1 MTTARRTRRPAHA
14 TLATASAA
22 RIPPPEQLDIGA
34 TTSKRFEPV
43 NVPSDRPT
51 SHGQGASRPLR
62 DRRLVQ
68 ATWATCVA
76 IVASAIPDIGSERW
90 RNLPPLFVGLVAMG
104 GVLLLVRAGRRN
116 GAVAMLLCSLFAM
129 VCLLMWQ
136 NGGLRDTSLLAFPCI
151 LVFAAMLGT
160 RKLYFGLFAAMTA
173 IVALLL
179 VVNTNGTHV
188 NRLLPLSFST
198 FVDLVAVLFVTSV
211 VAWLMASDMQ
221 TALDAVHAQNEQM
234 AAAQQR
240 MEMMATHDAL
250 TGLPNRSLARDR
262 FEQAAAAARR
272 GDHSVAML
280 YLDLD
285 NFKNV
290 NDTLGHSSGDTL
302 LKLVSER
309 LATLLRTADTV
320 ARLGGDEFLLLVPE
334 VHDGATVAEI
344 ANKVVTG
351 LMAPFEVLGMEI
363 FAGCSLGITL
373 FPADD
378 IDFDSL
384 LKKAD
389 IAMYRAK
396 ESGRNAFRFWDG
408 EMNDSVV
415 EHVALLSAMRSAI
428 AHRDFTLSYQPQFDL
443 RTGKLIGAEALIR
456 WNHAEMG
463 NISPVRFIPLAER
476 SGLII
481 PIGDWVLQEACA
493 QAQRWRAAGWTDF
506 TISVNVSPVQFKRGS
521 VENSVAQALADSGLP
536 STHLELELTES
547 LLIQDS
553 LTLVES
559 LATLRR
565 MGVRFAI
572 DDFGTGYSNLAYLKR
587 FEVERLKI
595 DQTFVRRLTDDV
607 QDQAIVRAIVQMASS
622 LNLFTVA
629 EGVED
634 SATLALLGDLGC
646 QQGQGFHW
654 SPAVPAA
661 EFEAFLRA

>member
-1 MTTARRTRRPAHA
+1 MTVSREQPG
-14 TLATASAA
+14 
-22 RIPPPEQLDIGA
+22 PPGQ
-34 TTSKRFEPV
+34 TT
-43 NVPSDRPT
+43 
-51 SHGQGASRPLR
+51 SRPLR

-68 ATWATCVA
+68 ATWATCAA
-76 IVASAIPDIGSERW
+76 ICATAVPDIWSERW
-90 RNLPPLFVGLVAMG
+90 RNLPPLFVGLAAMAL
-104 GVLLLVRAGRRN
+104 VLALVRAGHRN
-116 GAVAMLLCSLFAM
+116 GAVATMLSSLFGM

-136 NGGLRDTSLLAFPCI
+136 NGGLRDTSLLAFPCM
-151 LVFAAMLGT
+151 LVFAAMLST
-160 RKLYFGLFAAMTA
+160 RRLYFGLFAAMMA
-173 IVALLL
+173 MIVLLL
-179 VVNTNGTHV
+179 VANTTGWHV
-188 NRLLPLSFST
+188 NRLAPLSYNT

-211 VAWLMASDMQ
+211 VAWLMASDMHA
-221 TALDAVHAQNEQM
+221 ALDAVHAQNEQM
-234 AAAQQR
+234 AATQQR
-240 MEMMATHDAL
+240 MEIMATHDAL
-250 TGLPNRSLARDR
+250 TGLPNRGLARDR

-272 GDHSVAML
+272 GAHSVAML

-290 NDTLGHSSGDTL
+290 NDTLGHGSGD
-302 LKLVSER
+302 
-309 LATLLRTADTV
+309 ALLRLVGDRLRALLRNADTV

-334 VHDGATVAEI
+334 VHGGAVVAEV
-344 ANKVVTG
+344 ANKVVAG
-351 LMAPFEVLGMEI
+351 LMAPFDVIGMEI

-373 FPADD
+373 FPADGD
-378 IDFDSL
+378 DFDSL

-408 EMNDSVV
+408 EMNASVV

-428 AHRDFTLSYQPQFDL
+428 AHQDFTLSYQPQFDL
-443 RTGKLIGAEALIR
+443 RTGRLIGAEALIR
-456 WNHAEMG
+456 WHHAQMG

-481 PIGDWVLQEACA
+481 PIGDWVLREACA
-493 QAQRWRAAGWTDF
+493 QAQRWRAAGWTDL
-506 TISVNVSPVQFKRGS
+506 TISVNVSPVQFRRGS
-521 VENSVAQALADSGLP
+521 VETSVAQALADSGLP
-536 STHLELELTES
+536 SANLELELTES

-553 LTLVES
+553 LSLAES
-559 LATLRR
+559 LASLRR
-565 MGVRFAI
+565 LGVRFAI

-595 DQTFVRRLTDDV
+595 DQTFVRRLTDDA

-634 SATLALLGDLGC
+634 AATLALLGDLGC

-654 SPAVPAA
+654 SPAVPAG
-661 EFEAFLRA
+661 EFEAFLKA

>member
-1 MTTARRTRRPAHA
+1 
-14 TLATASAA
+14 
-22 RIPPPEQLDIGA
+22 
-34 TTSKRFEPV
+34 
-43 NVPSDRPT
+43 
-51 SHGQGASRPLR
+51 
-62 DRRLVQ
+62 
-68 ATWATCVA
+68 
-76 IVASAIPDIGSERW
+76 
-90 RNLPPLFVGLVAMG
+90 
-104 GVLLLVRAGRRN
+104 
-116 GAVAMLLCSLFAM
+116 
-129 VCLLMWQ
+129 
-136 NGGLRDTSLLAFPCI
+136 
-151 LVFAAMLGT
+151 
-160 RKLYFGLFAAMTA
+160 
-173 IVALLL
+173 
-179 VVNTNGTHV
+179 
-188 NRLLPLSFST
+188 
-198 FVDLVAVLFVTSV
+198 VAVLFVTSV
-211 VAWLMASDMQ
+211 IAWLMASDMH
-221 TALDAVHAQNEQM
+221 TALDAVHAQNAQM
-234 AAAQQR
+234 AATQQR
-240 MEMMATHDAL
+240 MEIMATHDAL

-272 GDHSVAML
+272 GEHSVAML

-302 LKLVSER
+302 LKQVSER
-309 LATLLRTADTV
+309 LSSLLRTADTV

-334 VHDGATVAEI
+334 VDDGAAVAEI

-351 LMAPFEVLGMEI
+351 LMAPFEVIGMEI
-363 FAGCSLGITL
+363 FAGCSLGITM
-373 FPADD
+373 FPADGA
-378 IDFDSL
+378 DFDSL

-396 ESGRNAFRFWDG
+396 EAGRNAFRFWDG
-408 EMNDSVV
+408 EMNASVV
-415 EHVALLSAMRSAI
+415 EHVELLSAMRAAL

-443 RTGKLIGAEALIR
+443 RTGRLIGAEALIR
-456 WNHAEMG
+456 WNHAQMG
-463 NISPVRFIPLAER
+463 YISPARFIPLAER

-493 QAQRWRAAGWTDF
+493 QAA
-506 TISVNVSPVQFKRGS
+506 
-521 VENSVAQALADSGLP
+521 ALARGGLDGP
-536 STHLELELTES
+536 DHLGQRVAGAVQARQRRDLRRAGAGRVRPAQHQPRARAHRVAADPGFAALA
-547 LLIQDS
+547 
-553 LTLVES
+553 ES
-559 LATLRR
+559 LASLRR

-634 SATLALLGDLGC
+634 GATLALLGDLGC

-661 EFEAFLRA
+661 EFEKFLKA

>member
-1 MTTARRTRRPAHA
+1 LTVPREQP
-14 TLATASAA
+14 
-22 RIPPPEQLDIGA
+22 IPPGVD
-34 TTSKRFEPV
+34 
-43 NVPSDRPT
+43 
-51 SHGQGASRPLR
+51 ASRVLR

-68 ATWATCVA
+68 AAWACGLA
-76 IVASAIPDIGSERW
+76 ICASGVPDILAQRW
-90 RNLPPLFVGLVAMG
+90 RNIPPLLAGLGALAVVLWLVRHRRRNAAVALMLASLFG
-104 GVLLLVRAGRRN
+104 MVSLLL
-116 GAVAMLLCSLFAM
+116 
-129 VCLLMWQ
+129 WQ
-136 NGGLRDTSLLAFPCI
+136 NGGLRDTALMAFPCM

-160 RKLYFGLFAAMTA
+160 RRLYFGLFAAMLA
-173 IVALLL
+173 VI
-179 VVNTNGTHV
+179 
-188 NRLLPLSFST
+188 
-198 FVDLVAVLFVTSV
+198 VAVLYANISGRHVNPLPPLSYSTLVDIVSVLSVTAL
-211 VAWLMASDMQ
+211 VAWLMAGDMHA
-221 TALDAVHAQNEQM
+221 ALDALQARNAQM
-234 AAAQQR
+234 AETHER

-250 TGLPNRSLARDR
+250 THLPNRSLARDR

-272 GDHSVAML
+272 SGHCVAML
-280 YLDLD
+280 FLDLD

-290 NDTLGHSSGDTL
+290 NDTLGHGSGDTL
-302 LKLVSER
+302 LVQVSDR
-309 LATLLRTADTV
+309 LSSLLRHADTV

-334 VHDGATVAEI
+334 VSDGAAVAEI

-351 LMAPFEVLGMEI
+351 LAAPFDVLGMEI
-363 FAGCSLGITL
+363 FSGCSLGVTL
-373 FPADD
+373 FPADGD
-378 IDFDSL
+378 DFDSL

-396 ESGRNAFRFWDG
+396 ESGRNAFRFWDT
-408 EMNDSVV
+408 EMNASVV
-415 EHVALLSAMRSAI
+415 EHVELLSAMRAAL

-443 RTGKLIGAEALIR
+443 RTGRLIGAEALIR
-456 WNHAEMG
+456 WRHAELG
-463 NISPVRFIPLAER
+463 QISPARFIPLAER

-493 QAQRWRAAGWTDF
+493 QAQRWRAAGWTDL
-506 TISVNVSPVQFKRGS
+506 TISVNVSPVQFRRSS
-521 VENSVAQALADSGLP
+521 VEASVAQALAGCGLP
-536 STHLELELTES
+536 SANLELELTES

-553 LTLVES
+553 LTLIES
-559 LATLRR
+559 LASLRR

-607 QDQAIVRAIVQMASS
+607 QDQAIVRAIVQMAAS

-634 SATLALLGDLGC
+634 GATLALLGDLGC

-661 EFEAFLRA
+661 EFEKFLAA

>member
-1 MTTARRTRRPAHA
+1 
-14 TLATASAA
+14 
-22 RIPPPEQLDIGA
+22 
-34 TTSKRFEPV
+34 V
-43 NVPSDRPT
+43 
-51 SHGQGASRPLR
+51 LR

-68 ATWATCVA
+68 AAWACGLA
-76 IVASAIPDIGSERW
+76 ICASGVPDILAQRW
-90 RNLPPLFVGLVAMG
+90 RNIPPLLAGLGALAVVLWLVRHRRRNAAVALMLASLFG
-104 GVLLLVRAGRRN
+104 MVSLLL
-116 GAVAMLLCSLFAM
+116 
-129 VCLLMWQ
+129 WQ
-136 NGGLRDTSLLAFPCI
+136 NGGLRDTALMAFPCM

-160 RKLYFGLFAAMTA
+160 RRLYFGLFAAMLA
-173 IVALLL
+173 VIAAVLYA
-179 VVNTNGTHV
+179 NISGRHV
-188 NRLLPLSFST
+188 NPLPPLSYST
-198 FVDLVAVLFVTSV
+198 LVDIVSVLSVTAL
-211 VAWLMASDMQ
+211 VAWLMAGDMHA
-221 TALDAVHAQNEQM
+221 ALDALQARNAQM
-234 AAAQQR
+234 AETHER

-250 TGLPNRSLARDR
+250 THLPNRSLARDR

-272 GDHSVAML
+272 SGHCVAML
-280 YLDLD
+280 FLDLD

-290 NDTLGHSSGDTL
+290 NDTLGHGSGDTL
-302 LKLVSER
+302 LVQVSDR
-309 LATLLRTADTV
+309 LSSLLRHADTV

-334 VHDGATVAEI
+334 VSDGAAVAEI

-351 LMAPFEVLGMEI
+351 LAAPFDVLGMEI
-363 FAGCSLGITL
+363 FSGCSLGVTL
-373 FPADD
+373 FPADGD
-378 IDFDSL
+378 DFDSL

-396 ESGRNAFRFWDG
+396 ESGRNAFRFWDT
-408 EMNDSVV
+408 EMNASVV
-415 EHVALLSAMRSAI
+415 EHVELLSAMRAAL

-443 RTGKLIGAEALIR
+443 RTGRLIGAEALIR
-456 WNHAEMG
+456 WRHAELG
-463 NISPVRFIPLAER
+463 QISPARFIPLAER

-493 QAQRWRAAGWTDF
+493 QAQRWRAAGWTDL
-506 TISVNVSPVQFKRGS
+506 TISVNVSPVQFRRSS
-521 VENSVAQALADSGLP
+521 VEASVAQALAGCGLP
-536 STHLELELTES
+536 SANLELELTES

-553 LTLVES
+553 LTLIES
-559 LATLRR
+559 LASLRR

-607 QDQAIVRAIVQMASS
+607 QDQAIVRAIVQMAAS

-634 SATLALLGDLGC
+634 GATLALLGDLGC

-661 EFEAFLRA
+661 EFEKFLAAEATGIFPGPQSAAGATQPARRSAQ

>member
-1 MTTARRTRRPAHA
+1 MD
-14 TLATASAA
+14 S
-22 RIPPPEQLDIGA
+22 DA

-43 NVPSDRPT
+43 NVSREQPIPP
-51 SHGQGASRPLR
+51 GQDAARPLR

-68 ATWATCVA
+68 AIWATCVA
-76 IVASAIPDIGSERW
+76 ISASAIPDILSAHW
-90 RNLPPLFVGLVAMG
+90 RNLPPLAAGLGAMAI
-104 GVLLLVRAGRRN
+104 VMLLVRQGRRN
-116 GAVAMLLCSLFAM
+116 GAVTVMLSALMGM
-129 VCLLMWQ
+129 VGLLMWQ
-136 NGGLRDTSLLAFPCI
+136 NGGLRDTSLLAFPCM

-160 RKLYFGLFAAMTA
+160 RRIYFGLFASMMAM
-173 IVALLL
+173 IALLL
-179 VVNTNGTHV
+179 VVNISGWHV
-188 NRLLPLSFST
+188 NKLPPLSYNT
-198 FVDLVAVLFVTSV
+198 FVDLAAILFVTSV
-211 VAWLMASDMQ
+211 IAWLMANDLHS
-221 TALDAVHAQNEQM
+221 ALDAVSAQNEKMQ
-234 AAAQQR
+234 AAQER
-240 MEMMATHDAL
+240 MEVMATHDAL

-262 FEQAAAAARR
+262 FEQAAARR
-272 GDHSVAML
+272 GKHSVAML

-290 NDTLGHSSGDTL
+290 NDTLGHGSGDTL
-302 LKLVSER
+302 LKLVSDR
-309 LATLLRTADTV
+309 LASLLRSADTV

-334 VHDGATVAEI
+334 VNDGAAVAEI
-344 ANKVVTG
+344 ANKVVAG
-351 LMAPFEVLGMEI
+351 LMAPFDVIGLEI
-363 FAGCSLGITL
+363 FAGCSMGITM
-373 FPADD
+373 FPADGA
-378 IDFDSL
+378 DFDSL

-396 ESGRNAFRFWDG
+396 ESGRNGFRFWDG
-408 EMNDSVV
+408 EMNASVV
-415 EHVALLSAMRSAI
+415 EHVELLSAMRAAL
-428 AHRDFTLSYQPQFDL
+428 AHGDFTLSYQPQFDL
-443 RTGKLIGAEALIR
+443 RTGRLIGAEALIR
-456 WNHAEMG
+456 WRHAEMG
-463 NISPVRFIPLAER
+463 SISPVRFIPLAER

-493 QAQRWRAAGWTDF
+493 QAQRWRAAGWTDL

-521 VENSVAQALADSGLP
+521 VETSVAQALAASGLP
-536 STHLELELTES
+536 STNLELELTES

-553 LTLVES
+553 LALAES
-559 LATLRR
+559 LASLRR

-595 DQTFVRRLTDDV
+595 DQTFVRRLTDDL

-634 SATLALLGDLGC
+634 AATLALLGDLGC

-661 EFEAFLRA
+661 EFEVFLKN

>member
-1 MTTARRTRRPAHA
+1 MNVLREQP
-14 TLATASAA
+14 
-22 RIPPPEQLDIGA
+22 IPP
-34 TTSKRFEPV
+34 
-43 NVPSDRPT
+43 
-51 SHGQGASRPLR
+51 GQSASRLLR

-68 ATWATCVA
+68 AVWAACIA
-76 IVASAIPDIGSERW
+76 IAASAIPDFCTERW
-90 RNLPPLFVGLVAMG
+90 RNLPPLIIGLAAMG
-104 GVLLLVRAGRRN
+104 AVLMLVRAGRR
-116 GAVAMLLCSLFAM
+116 ATAIALMFTSLMGM
-129 VCLLMWQ
+129 VGLLMWQ
-136 NGGLRDTSLLAFPCI
+136 NGGLRDTSLLAFPCL

-160 RKLYFGLFAAMTA
+160 RRLYFGLFATM
-173 IVALLL
+173 VAVVAGVLLA
-179 VVNTNGTHV
+179 NTSGWHV
-188 NRLLPLSFST
+188 NRLPPLSVNT
-198 FVDLVAVLFVTSV
+198 FVDIVAVLFVTSV
-211 VAWLMASDMQ
+211 IAWLMASDMHS
-221 TALDAVHAQNEQM
+221 ALDAVHEQNARM
-234 AAAQQR
+234 AATQQR
-240 MEMMATHDAL
+240 MEIMATHDAL

-262 FEQAAAAARR
+262 FEQAAAAAQR
-272 GDHSVAML
+272 GAHGVAML

-302 LKLVSER
+302 LEQVSDR
-309 LATLLRTADTV
+309 LGTLLRTADTV

-334 VHDGATVAEI
+334 VSDGATVAEI
-344 ANKVVTG
+344 ANKVVSG
-351 LMAPFEVLGMEI
+351 LMAPFDVIGMEI
-363 FAGCSLGITL
+363 FAGCSLGITM
-373 FPADD
+373 FPTDGT
-378 IDFDSL
+378 DFDSL

-396 ESGRNAFRFWDG
+396 ESGRNAYRFWDG
-408 EMNDSVV
+408 EMNASVV
-415 EHVALLSAMRSAI
+415 EHVELLSAMRAAL

-443 RTGKLIGAEALIR
+443 RTGRLIGAEALIR
-456 WNHAEMG
+456 WRHAEMG
-463 NISPVRFIPLAER
+463 NISPARFIPLAER

-493 QAQRWRAAGWTDF
+493 QAQRWRAAGWTDL

-521 VENSVAQALADSGLP
+521 VETSVAQALADSGLP
-536 STHLELELTES
+536 STNLELELTES

-553 LTLVES
+553 LALAES

-634 SATLALLGDLGC
+634 GATLALLGDLGC

-654 SPAVPAA
+654 SPAVPAL

>member
-1 MTTARRTRRPAHA
+1 MD
-14 TLATASAA
+14 S
-22 RIPPPEQLDIGA
+22 DA

-43 NVPSDRPT
+43 NVSREQPIPP
-51 SHGQGASRPLR
+51 GQGTARPLR

-68 ATWATCVA
+68 AIWATCVA
-76 IVASAIPDIGSERW
+76 ISASAIPDILSARW
-90 RNLPPLFVGLVAMG
+90 RNLPPLVAGLGAMAI
-104 GVLLLVRAGRRN
+104 VMLLVRQGRRN
-116 GAVAMLLCSLFAM
+116 TAVTVMLSALMGM
-129 VCLLMWQ
+129 VGLLMWQ
-136 NGGLRDTSLLAFPCI
+136 NGGLRDTSLLAFPCM

-160 RKLYFGLFAAMTA
+160 RRIYFGLFAAMTA
-173 IVALLL
+173 MIALLL
-179 VVNTNGTHV
+179 VANISGWHV
-188 NRLLPLSFST
+188 NKLPPLSYNT

-211 VAWLMASDMQ
+211 IAWLMANDMHS
-221 TALDAVHAQNEQM
+221 ALDAVSAQNEKMQ
-234 AAAQQR
+234 AAQER
-240 MEMMATHDAL
+240 MELMATHDTL

-272 GDHSVAML
+272 GEYSVALL

-290 NDTLGHSSGDTL
+290 NDTLGHGSGDTL
-302 LKLVSER
+302 LKLVSDR
-309 LATLLRTADTV
+309 LASLLRTADTV

-334 VHDGATVAEI
+334 VNDGAAVAEI
-344 ANKVVTG
+344 ASKVVAG
-351 LMAPFEVLGMEI
+351 LMAPFDVVGMEI
-363 FAGCSLGITL
+363 FAGCSMGITM
-373 FPADD
+373 FPADGA
-378 IDFDSL
+378 DFDSL

-396 ESGRNAFRFWDG
+396 ESGRNGFRFWDG
-408 EMNDSVV
+408 EMNASVV
-415 EHVALLSAMRSAI
+415 EHVELLSAMRAAL
-428 AHRDFTLSYQPQFDL
+428 AHGDFTLSYQPQFDL
-443 RTGKLIGAEALIR
+443 RTGRLIGAEALIR
-456 WNHAEMG
+456 WRHAEMG

-493 QAQRWRAAGWTDF
+493 QAQRWRAAGWTDL
-506 TISVNVSPVQFKRGS
+506 TISVNVSPVQFRRGS
-521 VENSVAQALADSGLP
+521 VETSVAQALAASGLP
-536 STHLELELTES
+536 STNLELELTES

-553 LTLVES
+553 LALAES
-559 LATLRR
+559 LASLRR

-595 DQTFVRRLTDDV
+595 DQTFVRRLTDDL

-634 SATLALLGDLGC
+634 AATLALLGDLGC

-661 EFEAFLRA
+661 EFEIFLKK

>member
-1 MTTARRTRRPAHA
+1 VTVSREQP
-14 TLATASAA
+14 
-22 RIPPPEQLDIGA
+22 IPPGQSA
-34 TTSKRFEPV
+34 
-43 NVPSDRPT
+43 
-51 SHGQGASRPLR
+51 SHLLR

-68 ATWATCVA
+68 ATWAICLA
-76 IVASAIPDIGSERW
+76 IGATAIPDVLSRQW
-90 RNLPPLFVGLVAMG
+90 WNLPPLFMGLAAMG
-104 GVLLLVRAGRRN
+104 IVLWMVRIDRRN
-116 GAVAMLLCSLFAM
+116 GAVVLLLTSLFAM
-129 VCLLMWQ
+129 VSGLMWH
-136 NGGLRDTSLLAFPCI
+136 NGGLRDTSLLAFPCM

-160 RKLYFGLFAAMTA
+160 RRLYFGLLAAMLA
-173 IVALLL
+173 MIALLL
-179 VVNTNGTHV
+179 EASIHGWKSTE
-188 NRLLPLSFST
+188 LPPLSYNT
-198 FVDLVAVLFVTSV
+198 FVDLASVLFVTSV
-211 VAWLMASDMQ
+211 IAWLMASDLH
-221 TALDAVHAQNEQM
+221 TALDAVHAHNAQM
-234 AAAQQR
+234 AATQQR
-240 MEMMATHDAL
+240 MEIMATHDAL

-262 FEQAAAAARR
+262 FEQAAGAARR
-272 GDHSVAML
+272 SEHSVAML

-290 NDTLGHSSGDTL
+290 NDTLGHNSGDTL

-309 LATLLRTADTV
+309 LSSLLRTADTV

-334 VHDGATVAEI
+334 VADGAAAAEI
-344 ANKVVTG
+344 ANKVVSG
-351 LMAPFEVLGMEI
+351 LMAPFDVIGMEI
-363 FAGCSLGITL
+363 FAGCSLGVTM
-373 FPADD
+373 FPADGN
-378 IDFDSL
+378 DFDSL

-408 EMNDSVV
+408 EMNASVV
-415 EHVALLSAMRSAI
+415 EHVELLSALRAAL
-428 AHRDFTLSYQPQFDL
+428 AHQDFTLSYQPQFDL
-443 RTGKLIGAEALIR
+443 LSGRLIGAEALLR
-456 WNHAEMG
+456 WRHAEMG
-463 NISPVRFIPLAER
+463 NISPARFIPLAER

-493 QAQRWRAAGWTDF
+493 QAQRWRAAGWTDL

-521 VENSVAQALADSGLP
+521 VETSVAQALADSGLP
-536 STHLELELTES
+536 SANLELELTES

-553 LTLVES
+553 LALAES
-559 LATLRR
+559 LASLRR

-634 SATLALLGDLGC
+634 GATLALLGDLGC

-654 SPAVPAA
+654 SPAVPAL

>member
-1 MTTARRTRRPAHA
+1 MNVPREQP
-14 TLATASAA
+14 
-22 RIPPPEQLDIGA
+22 IPP
-34 TTSKRFEPV
+34 
-43 NVPSDRPT
+43 
-51 SHGQGASRPLR
+51 GQGAARPLR

-68 ATWATCVA
+68 AIWATCIA
-76 IVASAIPDIGSERW
+76 ISATSIPDIYQAHW
-90 RNLPPLFVGLVAMG
+90 RNLPPLFIGLAAMG
-104 GVLLLVRAGRRN
+104 VVMLLVRHGRRTA
-116 GAVAMLLCSLFAM
+116 AVALMLSSLMGM
-129 VCLLMWQ
+129 VSLLMWQ
-136 NGGLRDTSLLAFPCI
+136 NGGLRDTSLLAFPCM

-160 RKLYFGLFAAMTA
+160 RRLYFGLFAAMMA
-173 IVALLL
+173 VIALLL
-179 VVNTNGTHV
+179 IVNINGWHV
-188 NRLLPLSFST
+188 NRLPPLSFNT
-198 FVDLVAVLFVTSV
+198 FVDLVCVLFVTSV
-211 VAWLMASDMQ
+211 IAWLMASDMHA
-221 TALDAVHAQNEQM
+221 ALDAVQARNAEM
-234 AAAQQR
+234 AATQLR
-240 MEMMATHDAL
+240 MEIMATHDAL

-262 FEQAAAAARR
+262 FEQAAATAHRTE
-272 GDHSVAML
+272 HSVAML

-290 NDTLGHSSGDTL
+290 NDTLGHGSGDTL
-302 LKLVSER
+302 LKQVSER
-309 LATLLRTADTV
+309 LSSLLRTADTV

-334 VHDGATVAEI
+334 VADGAAVAEI

-351 LMAPFEVLGMEI
+351 LMAPFDVIGVEI
-363 FAGCSLGITL
+363 FAGCSLGITM
-373 FPADD
+373 FPADGP
-378 IDFDSL
+378 DFDSL

-408 EMNDSVV
+408 EMNASVV
-415 EHVALLSAMRSAI
+415 EHVELLSAMRAAL

-443 RTGKLIGAEALIR
+443 RTGRLVGAEALIR
-456 WNHAEMG
+456 WRHAEMG
-463 NISPVRFIPLAER
+463 NISPSRFIPLAER

-481 PIGDWVLQEACA
+481 PIGDWVLQTACA
-493 QAQRWRAAGWTDF
+493 QAQRWHAAGWTDL

-521 VENSVAQALADSGLP
+521 VETSVAQALAESGLP
-536 STHLELELTES
+536 SENLELELTES

-553 LTLVES
+553 LALAES
-559 LATLRR
+559 LASLRR

-634 SATLALLGDLGC
+634 AATLALLGDLGC

-661 EFEAFLRA
+661 EFEAFLRK

>member
-1 MTTARRTRRPAHA
+1 M
-14 TLATASAA
+14 
-22 RIPPPEQLDIGA
+22 
-34 TTSKRFEPV
+34 
-43 NVPSDRPT
+43 NVPSEQPNPP
-51 SHGQGASRPLR
+51 GQGAARPLR

-68 ATWATCVA
+68 AIWATCIA
-76 IVASAIPDIGSERW
+76 ITATSIPDIWSARW
-90 RNLPPLFVGLVAMG
+90 RNLPPLLIGLAFMAVVM
-104 GVLLLVRAGRRN
+104 VLVRNGRRN
-116 GAVAMLLCSLFAM
+116 AAVALMLTSLMGM
-129 VCLLMWQ
+129 VSLLMWQ
-136 NGGLRDTSLLAFPCI
+136 NGGLRDTSVLAFPCM

-160 RKLYFGLFAAMTA
+160 RRLYFGLFIAMMA
-173 IVALLL
+173 VIALLL
-179 VVNTNGTHV
+179 TVNVNGWHV
-188 NRLLPLSFST
+188 NRLPPLSYNT
-198 FVDLVAVLFVTSV
+198 FVDLASVLFETSV
-211 VAWLMASDMQ
+211 IAWLMASDMHD
-221 TALDAVHAQNEQM
+221 ALDAVQAQNAQM
-234 AAAQQR
+234 AATQKR
-240 MEMMATHDAL
+240 MEIMATHDTL

-262 FEQAAAAARR
+262 FEQAAAAAHR
-272 GDHSVAML
+272 GAHSVAML

-290 NDTLGHSSGDTL
+290 NDTLGHSSGDAL
-302 LKLVSER
+302 LKQVGDR
-309 LATLLRTADTV
+309 LSALLRTADTV

-334 VHDGATVAEI
+334 VDDIAAAAEI
-344 ANKVVTG
+344 ANKVVAG
-351 LMAPFEVLGMEI
+351 LMAPFDVIGMEI
-363 FAGCSLGITL
+363 FAGCSLGITM
-373 FPADD
+373 FPADGA
-378 IDFDSL
+378 DFDSL

-408 EMNDSVV
+408 EMNASVV
-415 EHVALLSAMRSAI
+415 EHVELLSAMRAAL

-456 WNHAEMG
+456 WRHAEMG
-463 NISPVRFIPLAER
+463 NISPARFIPLAER

-493 QAQRWRAAGWTDF
+493 QAQRWHAAGWTDL
-506 TISVNVSPVQFKRGS
+506 TISVNVSPVQFRRGS
-521 VENSVAQALADSGLP
+521 VETSVAQALAASGLP
-536 STHLELELTES
+536 SANLELELTES

-553 LTLVES
+553 LALAES
-559 LATLRR
+559 LASLRR

-595 DQTFVRRLTDDV
+595 DQTFVRRLTDDI

-634 SATLALLGDLGC
+634 AATLALLGDLGC

>member
-1 MTTARRTRRPAHA
+1 M
-14 TLATASAA
+14 
-22 RIPPPEQLDIGA
+22 DIDA

-43 NVPSDRPT
+43 NVPSEQPI
-51 SHGQGASRPLR
+51 SPGQGMARPLR

-68 ATWATCVA
+68 AIWATCIA
-76 IVASAIPDIGSERW
+76 ICATAIPDICAQRW
-90 RNLPPLFVGLVAMG
+90 RNLPPLFVGVAAMA
-104 GVLLLVRAGRRN
+104 VALLLVRAGRRN
-116 GAVAMLLCSLFAM
+116 GAVAVMLASLFAM
-129 VCLLMWQ
+129 VSLLMWQ
-136 NGGLRDTSLLAFPCI
+136 NGGLRDTSLIAFPCM

-160 RKLYFGLFAAMTA
+160 RRLYFGLFAAMTA
-173 IVALLL
+173 MIALLL
-179 VVNTNGTHV
+179 VVNTNGWHV
-188 NRLLPLSFST
+188 NRLPPLSINT

-211 VAWLMASDMQ
+211 IAWLMANDMHS
-221 TALDAVHAQNEQM
+221 ALEAVNAQNAQM
-234 AAAQQR
+234 AATQQR
-240 MEMMATHDAL
+240 MEIMATHDAL

-262 FEQAAAAARR
+262 FEQAAARR
-272 GDHSVAML
+272 GEHSVAML

-302 LKLVSER
+302 LKQVSER
-309 LATLLRTADTV
+309 LGTLLRNADTV
-320 ARLGGDEFLLLVPE
+320 ARLGGDEFLLVVPE
-334 VHDGATVAEI
+334 IDDVAAVAEI
-344 ANKVVTG
+344 ANKVVTC
-351 LMAPFEVLGMEI
+351 LMAPFDVIGMEI
-363 FAGCSLGITL
+363 FAGCSLGITM
-373 FPADD
+373 FPADGA
-378 IDFDSL
+378 DFDSL

-396 ESGRNAFRFWDG
+396 EAGRNAFRFWDG
-408 EMNDSVV
+408 EMNASVV
-415 EHVALLSAMRSAI
+415 EHVELLAAMRTAM
-428 AHRDFTLSYQPQFDL
+428 AQRDFTLSYQPQFDL
-443 RTGKLIGAEALIR
+443 RTGRLIGAEALIR
-456 WNHAEMG
+456 WRHAEMG

-493 QAQRWRAAGWTDF
+493 QAQRWRAAGWTDL

-521 VENSVAQALADSGLP
+521 VETSVAQALAASGLP
-536 STHLELELTES
+536 SANLELELTES

-553 LTLVES
+553 LALAES
-559 LATLRR
+559 LASLRR

-634 SATLALLGDLGC
+634 GATLALLGDLGC

-661 EFEAFLRA
+661 EFEAFLKK

>member
-1 MTTARRTRRPAHA
+1 MTVLREQP
-14 TLATASAA
+14 
-22 RIPPPEQLDIGA
+22 IPPGSN
-34 TTSKRFEPV
+34 TSR
-43 NVPSDRPT
+43 
-51 SHGQGASRPLR
+51 ALR

-68 ATWATCVA
+68 ATCAAFLAICATG
-76 IVASAIPDIGSERW
+76 IPDLLAQHW
-90 RNLPPLFVGLVAMG
+90 RNLPPLLVGLAALG
-104 GVLLLVRAGRRN
+104 AVLVLVRQGHRN
-116 GAVAMLLCSLFAM
+116 AAVALMLASLFGM
-129 VCLLMWQ
+129 VSLLMWQ
-136 NGGLRDTSLLAFPCI
+136 NGGLRDTSLLAFPCM

-160 RKLYFGLFAAMTA
+160 RSLYFALFAAM
-173 IVALLL
+173 VAMIAGVLYANMSGLH
-179 VVNTNGTHV
+179 VNT
-188 NRLLPLSFST
+188 LPPLSYNT
-198 FVDLVAVLFVTSV
+198 FVDLASVLFVTGV
-211 VAWLMASDMQ
+211 VAWLMASDMHA
-221 TALDAVHAQNEQM
+221 ALDAVHAQNAQM
-234 AAAQQR
+234 AAAQAR

-250 TGLPNRSLARDR
+250 TTLPNRSLARDR

-272 GDHSVAML
+272 GEHSVAML

-290 NDTLGHSSGDTL
+290 NDTLGHGSGDTL
-302 LKLVSER
+302 LKQVSGR
-309 LATLLRTADTV
+309 LSSLLRHADTV

-334 VHDGATVAEI
+334 VSDGAAVAEI

-351 LMAPFEVLGMEI
+351 LLEPFDVIGMEI
-363 FAGCSLGITL
+363 FSGCSLGITM
-373 FPADD
+373 FPADGE
-378 IDFDSL
+378 DFDSL

-396 ESGRNAFRFWDG
+396 DSGRNAFRFWDT
-408 EMNDSVV
+408 EMNASVV
-415 EHVALLSAMRSAI
+415 EHVELLSAMRAAL

-443 RTGKLIGAEALIR
+443 RTGRLIGAEALIR
-456 WNHAEMG
+456 WRHAEMG
-463 NISPVRFIPLAER
+463 QISPARFIPLAER

-481 PIGDWVLQEACA
+481 PIGDWVLQEACV
-493 QAQRWRAAGWTDF
+493 QAQRWRAAGWTDL
-506 TISVNVSPVQFKRGS
+506 TISVNVSPVQFRRGS
-521 VENSVAQALADSGLP
+521 VEASVAQALAESGLP
-536 STHLELELTES
+536 STNLELELTES

-553 LTLVES
+553 LALAES
-559 LATLRR
+559 LASLRR

-595 DQTFVRRLTDDV
+595 DQTFVRRLTDDA

-634 SATLALLGDLGC
+634 GATLALLGDLGC

-661 EFEAFLRA
+661 EFQKFLSA

>member
-1 MTTARRTRRPAHA
+1 M
-14 TLATASAA
+14 
-22 RIPPPEQLDIGA
+22 
-34 TTSKRFEPV
+34 
-43 NVPSDRPT
+43 NVPREHPT
-51 SHGQGASRPLR
+51 PPGQSPSRLLR

-68 ATWATCVA
+68 AVWASCIA

-90 RNLPPLFVGLVAMG
+90 RNLPPLLIGLAAMG
-104 GVLLLVRAGRRN
+104 AVLLLVRSGRRTP
-116 GAVAMLLCSLFAM
+116 AVALMLTSLMGM
-129 VCLLMWQ
+129 VGLLMWQ
-136 NGGLRDTSLLAFPCI
+136 NGGLRDTSLLAFPCL

-160 RKLYFGLFAAMTA
+160 RRLYVGLFVTML
-173 IVALLL
+173 ALVTVILA
-179 VVNTNGTHV
+179 VNLNGSHV
-188 NRLLPLSFST
+188 NRVPPLSFNT
-198 FVDLVAVLFVTSV
+198 LVDIVAVLFVTSLI
-211 VAWLMASDMQ
+211 AWLMASDMHA
-221 TALDAVHAQNEQM
+221 ALDAVHAQNEQM
-234 AAAQQR
+234 AATQQR
-240 MEMMATHDAL
+240 MEIMATHDAL
-250 TGLPNRSLARDR
+250 TSLPNRSLARDR

-272 GDHSVAML
+272 GEHSVAML

-290 NDTLGHSSGDTL
+290 NDTLGHSSGDAL
-302 LKLVSER
+302 LKQVSER
-309 LATLLRTADTV
+309 LTSLLRTADTV

-334 VHDGATVAEI
+334 VSDGAAVAEI
-344 ANKVVTG
+344 ANKVVSG
-351 LMAPFEVLGMEI
+351 LMAPFDVIGMEI
-363 FAGCSLGITL
+363 FAGCSLGITM
-373 FPADD
+373 FPADGT
-378 IDFDSL
+378 DFDSL

-408 EMNDSVV
+408 EMNASVV
-415 EHVALLSAMRSAI
+415 EHVELLSAMRAAL

-443 RTGKLIGAEALIR
+443 RTGRLIGAEALIR
-456 WNHAEMG
+456 LTHAQMG
-463 NISPVRFIPLAER
+463 YISPARFIPLAER

-493 QAQRWRAAGWTDF
+493 QAERWRAAGWTDL

-521 VENSVAQALADSGLP
+521 VEASVAQALEASGLP
-536 STHLELELTES
+536 SANLELELTES

-553 LTLVES
+553 LSLAES
-559 LATLRR
+559 LASLRR

-607 QDQAIVRAIVQMASS
+607 QDQAIVRAIVQMAAS

-634 SATLALLGDLGC
+634 GATLALLGDLGC

-661 EFEAFLRA
+661 EFEKFLRADVSARA

>member
-1 MTTARRTRRPAHA
+1 MD
-14 TLATASAA
+14 S
-22 RIPPPEQLDIGA
+22 DA

-43 NVPSDRPT
+43 NVSREQPIPP
-51 SHGQGASRPLR
+51 GQGTARPLR

-68 ATWATCVA
+68 AIWATCVA
-76 IVASAIPDIGSERW
+76 ISASAIPDILSARW
-90 RNLPPLFVGLVAMG
+90 RNLPPLVAGLGAMAI
-104 GVLLLVRAGRRN
+104 VMLLVRQGRRN
-116 GAVAMLLCSLFAM
+116 TAVTVMLSALMGM
-129 VCLLMWQ
+129 VGLLMWQ
-136 NGGLRDTSLLAFPCI
+136 NGGLRDTSLLAFPCM

-160 RKLYFGLFAAMTA
+160 RRIYFGLFAAMTA
-173 IVALLL
+173 MIALLL
-179 VVNTNGTHV
+179 VANISGWHV
-188 NRLLPLSFST
+188 NKLPPLSYNT

-211 VAWLMASDMQ
+211 IAWLMANDMHS
-221 TALDAVHAQNEQM
+221 ALDAVSAQNEKMQ
-234 AAAQQR
+234 AAQER
-240 MEMMATHDAL
+240 MELMATHDTL

-272 GDHSVAML
+272 GEYSVALL

-290 NDTLGHSSGDTL
+290 NDTLGHGSGDTL
-302 LKLVSER
+302 LKLVSDR
-309 LATLLRTADTV
+309 LASLLRTADTV

-334 VHDGATVAEI
+334 VNDGAAVAEI
-344 ANKVVTG
+344 ASKVVAG
-351 LMAPFEVLGMEI
+351 LMAPFDVVGMEI
-363 FAGCSLGITL
+363 FAGCSMGITM
-373 FPADD
+373 FPADGA
-378 IDFDSL
+378 DFDSL

-396 ESGRNAFRFWDG
+396 ESGRNGFRFWDG
-408 EMNDSVV
+408 EMNASVV
-415 EHVALLSAMRSAI
+415 EHVELLSAMRAAL
-428 AHRDFTLSYQPQFDL
+428 AHGDFTLSYQPQFDL
-443 RTGKLIGAEALIR
+443 RTGRLIGAEALIR
-456 WNHAEMG
+456 WRHAEMG

-493 QAQRWRAAGWTDF
+493 QAQRWRAAGWTDL
-506 TISVNVSPVQFKRGS
+506 TISVNVSPVQFRRGS
-521 VENSVAQALADSGLP
+521 VETSVAQALATSGLP
-536 STHLELELTES
+536 STNLELELTES

-553 LTLVES
+553 LALAES
-559 LATLRR
+559 LASLRR

-595 DQTFVRRLTDDV
+595 DQTFVRRLTDDL

-634 SATLALLGDLGC
+634 AATLALLGDLGC

-661 EFEAFLRA
+661 EFEIFLKK